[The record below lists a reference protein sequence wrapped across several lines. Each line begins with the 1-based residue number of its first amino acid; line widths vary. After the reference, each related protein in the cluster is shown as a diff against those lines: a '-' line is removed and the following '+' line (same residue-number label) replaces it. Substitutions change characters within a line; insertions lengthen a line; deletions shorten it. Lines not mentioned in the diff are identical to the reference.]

1 MRKRLSADNRR
12 FENGSADR
20 LRSHPLLVLTR
31 TVSVEIVYSLDQIPP
46 SLKGGVLSIGNFDG
60 VHRGHAQ
67 ILGRLQD
74 HAAKLG
80 GPAIVL
86 TFDPHPLALL
96 RPQDVPPALTTVPRK
111 LELLAEQGIAG
122 TFVFPTSLATL
133 GLTAHEFFAEIL
145 LKHLS
150 PKGMVEGPNFHFG
163 RGRQGDV
170 KLLAQFC
177 AQAGMVLDVVPA
189 ESDGGQLISSSRIRA
204 LIEQG
209 AVAAANA
216 MLTRPY
222 RMQGIVE
229 TGAAR
234 GRTIGFPTANLAGI
248 STVLPATG
256 VYGCQVILANDEVW
270 PGAMNIGPSPTF
282 GDLRRRVEVYLI
294 GYRGDLYGQT
304 LKVDVLTRIRDT
316 RPFDSIDALKQQL
329 AADAEQA
336 KVAVEDYV
344 MVRGP
349 IAGESP

>member
-1 MRKRLSADNRR
+1 M
-12 FENGSADR
+12 
-20 LRSHPLLVLTR
+20 
-31 TVSVEIVYSLDQIPP
+31 EIAYSLDQIPP

-67 ILGRLQD
+67 ILGKLQD
-74 HAAKLG
+74 QAAKIG
-80 GPAIVL
+80 GPSIVL

-111 LELLAEQGIAG
+111 LELLSEQGISAAV
-122 TFVFPTSLATL
+122 VFPTNLGTL
-133 GLTAHEFFAEIL
+133 GLSAHEFFSEVL
-145 LKHLS
+145 LKKLA
-150 PKGMVEGPNFHFG
+150 PQGMIEGPNFHFG

-170 KLLAQFC
+170 KLLAQLC
-177 AQAGMVLDVVPA
+177 AQANMTLEVVPP

-222 RMQGIVE
+222 RMQGVVE

-234 GRTIGFPTANLAGI
+234 GRTIGFPTANLGGI
-248 STVLPATG
+248 TTVMPATG
-256 VYGCQVILANDEVW
+256 VYGCQVILPNEEVW

-282 GDLRRRVEVYLI
+282 GDSRKRVEVFLI
-294 GYRGDLYGQT
+294 GFQGDLYGQT

-316 RPFDSIDALKQQL
+316 RPFDSIESLKKQL

-349 IAGESP
+349 GLDEGPTAFR